1 MGGLRCQGV
10 GGVLVVGCAGG
21 ALVHLRGV
29 AVVARAVVLEALQV
43 LGVLAV
49 VALMVAACLKVQG
62 VW

>member
-1 MGGLRCQGV
+1 M
-10 GGVLVVGCAGG
+10 LVVGCAGG